1 MIKDASVGRTSWEGG
16 KRKPRQSR
24 PSETERAPALSPYKI
39 LAGPSESQRGRAR
52 ANAARRPTF
61 RLPPSQLVRP
71 TEMSF
76 PTSQLVHPLKR
87 PFHPAC

>member
-16 KRKPRQSR
+16 KRKPGQSR

-52 ANAARRPTF
+52 GR
-61 RLPPSQLVRP
+61 
-71 TEMSF
+71 
-76 PTSQLVHPLKR
+76 
-87 PFHPAC
+87 

>member
-1 MIKDASVGRTSWEGG
+1 VGRTSWEGG
-16 KRKPRQSR
+16 KRKPGQSR

-61 RLPPSQLVRP
+61 RL
-71 TEMSF
+71 SF